1 MLYTTFNC
9 VETEENKERKQVFVY
24 LVNNVTKTNI
34 NEKQAFIS
42 SSNNNYVF
50 M

>member
-1 MLYTTFNC
+1 MLYTTFIC
-9 VETEENKERKQVFVY
+9 VETEENKEKQVFVY
-24 LVNNVTKTNI
+24 LVTNGTKTYI
-34 NEKQAFIS
+34 DEKHTFIS